1 MEVGRPRVH
10 VGVRSGGAH
19 DASSREQ
26 RAASGERR
34 TANGERGG
42 SPAPPAVAQDVS
54 DSASAPRRT

>member
-1 MEVGRPRVH
+1 MR

-26 RAASGERR
+26 RA
-34 TANGERGG
+34 ANGERGG

>member
-1 MEVGRPRVH
+1 MH